1 MVYPNI
7 EAERARA
14 GMTKASMATAIGV
27 STETLKNWQNNRT
40 EIPASK
46 IVALANLFNV
56 STDYLLNRTN
66 IPIKLRK
73 QEM

>member
-27 STETLKNWQNNRT
+27 STEILKNWLNNRT
-40 EIPASK
+40 EIPVSK
-46 IVALANLFNV
+46 IVDLANLFNV
-56 STDYLLNRTN
+56 STDYLLGRTN
-66 IPIKLRK
+66 TPIKLHK